1 MSDGICRDYFESA
14 EDNAITY
21 KRAMEELVKHNL
33 NDPKDIEEFHTELG
47 EHDIY
52 KAQDVL
58 RWLGY

>member
-14 EDNAITY
+14 EYNAITH
-21 KRAMEELVKHNL
+21 KRALEELAKHNL
-33 NDPKDIEEFHTELG
+33 DDPKDIEEFHTELG
-47 EHDIY
+47 ELDIY